1 MKSFYNKNKDMESP
15 LSIFKISESVKK
27 ETKGIALKRYNY
39 VFFVT
44 NFGKYHLGICQIW
57 QGIIGIWNPFSFKIV
72 FFDTKIA

>member
-44 NFGKYHLGICQIW
+44 NFGKYHLGICQI
-57 QGIIGIWNPFSFKIV
+57 
-72 FFDTKIA
+72 